1 MLRKARLFSILLVID
16 TTGYYLS
23 HGGFAIKGQQKENM
37 IINFECKKCKNEF
50 DCEMGTIG
58 IYEKTW
64 RPDFEKPIICP
75 ECGERTM
82 DEVFLTEIGQGQMT
96 ASTMFLQ
103 TIKSL

>member
-1 MLRKARLFSILLVID
+1 
-16 TTGYYLS
+16 
-23 HGGFAIKGQQKENM
+23 M

-58 IYEKTW
+58 INEKTW

-82 DEVFLTEIGQGQMT
+82 DEVF
-96 ASTMFLQ
+96 
-103 TIKSL
+103 

>member
-1 MLRKARLFSILLVID
+1 MVDLQLRDNGKN
-16 TTGYYLS
+16 
-23 HGGFAIKGQQKENM
+23 NM

-50 DCEMGTIG
+50 DCEIGAIG
-58 IYEKTW
+58 INEKTW

-96 ASTMFLQ
+96 AATMFL
-103 TIKSL
+103 

>member
-1 MLRKARLFSILLVID
+1 MIY
-16 TTGYYLS
+16 TTGCYLS
-23 HGGFAIKGQQKENM
+23 HGGFAIKGQREENM
-37 IINFECKKCKNEF
+37 IINFECKKCRNEF

-58 IYEKTW
+58 INEKTL

-96 ASTMFLQ
+96 TATMFL
-103 TIKSL
+103 